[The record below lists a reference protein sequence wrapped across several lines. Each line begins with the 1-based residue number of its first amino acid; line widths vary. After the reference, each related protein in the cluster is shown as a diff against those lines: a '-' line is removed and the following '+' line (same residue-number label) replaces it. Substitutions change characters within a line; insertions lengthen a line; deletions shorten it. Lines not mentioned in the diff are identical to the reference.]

1 MKISV
6 SSYSFQQYINAK
18 KMTQIDTVRYA
29 NDLGINAID
38 FTDIIGESYEEQ
50 VKNAELIRNE
60 CEKYKT
66 KVVSYTIGGKMYN
79 GSDAEDE
86 KEIERLTGQLKIA
99 KILGADNMRHDIVY
113 QLSKTGNGRS
123 FALMLPTVA
132 KNVRKLTEIAA
143 EMGIKTCTENHGF
156 ISQDSDRIERLHAA
170 VAHDNFG
177 LLIDIGNFICADED
191 SAVAVS
197 RLANNAIHVHA
208 KDFYR
213 RTYLEGPAD
222 GYFATR
228 GMNYVQGCVIGDGV
242 IPVKQCIAI
251 LKKAG
256 YDGYVTIE
264 FEGACDC
271 LEGIKRGKEYLEKI
285 I

>member
-6 SSYSFQQYINAK
+6 SSYSFQQYINSG
-18 KMTQIDTVRYA
+18 KMTQTDCVRYA
-29 NDLGINAID
+29 HELDIHAID
-38 FTDIIGESYEEQ
+38 FINISGECYDEQ
-50 VKNAELIRNE
+50 VENAKLIRAE
-60 CEKYKT
+60 CEKYGT
-66 KVVSYTIGGKMYN
+66 KVVSYTISGKMFN
-79 GSDAEDE
+79 GSAEEDE
-86 KEIERLTGQLKIA
+86 KEIERLTSQLKIA

-113 QLSKTGNGRS
+113 NLTKTGDGRS
-123 FALMLPTVA
+123 FDLMLPTVA

-208 KDFYR
+208 KDFYK
-213 RTYLEGPAD
+213 RTFAEGPAD
-222 GYFATR
+222 GFFETR
-228 GMNYVQGCVIGDGV
+228 GMNYVRGCVIGDGV
-242 IPVKQCIAI
+242 IPVAQCIAI

-271 LEGIKRGKEYLEKI
+271 LEGIRRGKEFLEKI